1 MFDIGFAELVVLAV
15 IAMVVVGPERLP
27 GVLRTVGKTVGQAR
41 RFMTGL
47 QNQIEQ
53 EVKLDEL
60 NKKIMAETKDMD
72 FTQTKPAE
80 PSHDTEDAEQ
90 PSIAPKNNMAEE
102 LTEADMAELE
112 ASAQRPGFGAAS
124 DESSEADA
132 GANSE
137 EKSDD
142 VKRS

>member
-1 MFDIGFAELVVLAV
+1 MFDVGFAELLVLAV

-60 NKKIMAETKDMD
+60 NKKIMAETKDLD
-72 FTQTKPAE
+72 FTKPA
-80 PSHDTEDAEQ
+80 PPTHQTEDAEV
-90 PSIAPKNNMAEE
+90 PSIAPKAKDQRAADSDAAAPAEPE
-102 LTEADMAELE
+102 PNHPT
-112 ASAQRPGFGAAS
+112 P
-124 DESSEADA
+124 DEDA
-132 GANSE
+132 HDA
-137 EKSDD
+137 
-142 VKRS
+142 KRS

>member
-1 MFDIGFAELVVLAV
+1 MFDIGFAELLVLAV

-60 NKKIMAETKDMD
+60 NKKIMAETKDLES
-72 FTQTKPAE
+72 TIKQE
-80 PSHDTEDAEQ
+80 PSHQTEDAEV
-90 PSIAPKNNMAEE
+90 PSIAPKRASQEEE
-102 LTEADMAELE
+102 LPEPPTQA
-112 ASAQRPGFGAAS
+112 AQT
-124 DESSEADA
+124 DEESPVDQT
-132 GANSE
+132 ANNVDE
-137 EKSDD
+137 NDD
-142 VKRS
+142 THRS

>member
-1 MFDIGFAELVVLAV
+1 MFDVGFAELLVLAV

-60 NKKIMAETKDMD
+60 NKKIMAETKDLD
-72 FTQTKPAE
+72 FTKPSA
-80 PSHDTEDAEQ
+80 PTHQSEDAEV
-90 PSIAPKNNMAEE
+90 PSIAPEVKTDDAEVNPS
-102 LTEADMAELE
+102 AEP
-112 ASAQRPGFGAAS
+112 APQDHAHS
-124 DESSEADA
+124 DEDA
-132 GANSE
+132 HDA
-137 EKSDD
+137 
-142 VKRS
+142 KRS

>member
-1 MFDIGFAELVVLAV
+1 MFDIGFAELLVLAV

-53 EVKLDEL
+53 EIKLDEL

-72 FTQTKPAE
+72 FTQPTIKPDHA
-80 PSHDTEDAEQ
+80 SEDAEV
-90 PSIAPKNNMAEE
+90 PAKAP
-102 LTEADMAELE
+102 
-112 ASAQRPGFGAAS
+112 
-124 DESSEADA
+124 ESSGSSSDTAATDPKAQQETTDT
-132 GANSE
+132 
-137 EKSDD
+137 SDD
-142 VKRS
+142 THRS